1 MDNQIGLALV
11 QTFERTRDSL
21 VVEMKTGTRMI
32 REKTG
37 EGCEDPRT
45 RAKVPQH
52 HTQDRFLA
60 GCKLTCKRIEMMEIA
75 QGNRG
80 SFMKSASVLRQFDPI
95 AAAIKEFETQ
105 ACLKP
110 RHGRE
115 NGRVRP
121 VEGIASGLETA

>member
-1 MDNQIGLALV
+1 
-11 QTFERTRDSL
+11 
-21 VVEMKTGTRMI
+21 
-32 REKTG
+32 
-37 EGCEDPRT
+37 
-45 RAKVPQH
+45 
-52 HTQDRFLA
+52 
-60 GCKLTCKRIEMMEIA
+60 MMEIV

-121 VEGIASGLETA
+121 VEGIASGLETAQARHGVKAPQLMKLEGRVV